1 MELLAD
7 ALTAIWF
14 GIPLWVWCGFIIFIV
29 GLLALDLG
37 LFHRDPHEVGF
48 AESLKMAGFY
58 ITIAIAFGAV
68 VWWLYYAHPPTDS
81 LDPAIKN
88 AISDSERAW
97 TAIQLYYTGYIVEYT
112 LAIDNVFVIGLVFA
126 YFAVPRAF
134 QHRVLFWGI
143 LGVIVL
149 RGVMIGLGVI
159 LIAKFYWVLYVFA
172 VFLIFTGVKML
183 RPADEERSIGDNPAI
198 RFLRRHLRVTD
209 TFHDSRF
216 FVRLPDA
223 RSGKVVNYATP
234 LFLALVSI
242 EIVDVIFAVD
252 SVPAIFAITQEPF
265 IIFTSNIF
273 AIIGLRTLYFT
284 LAATV
289 HRFYYLKYALAL
301 VLIFIGAKIFLGDFV
316 FEGKVPAVLSLT
328 VTLGLIIGGVLF
340 SLWKTRRDIRCGRL
354 QDGRQ

>member
-1 MELLAD
+1 MVLLVD
-7 ALTAIWF
+7 MLTAFWL
-14 GIPLWVWCGFIIFIV
+14 GIPVWAWCGFITFIV

-58 ITIAIAFGAV
+58 VTIAIAFGAV
-68 VWWLYYAHPPTDS
+68 VWWLYYAHPPTYS

-88 AISDSERAW
+88 AISDSRRAW
-97 TAIQLYYTGYIVEYT
+97 TAVQLYYTGYIIEYT
-112 LAIDNVFVIGLVFA
+112 LSMDNVFVIGLVFT

-134 QHRVLFWGI
+134 QHRVLFWGV

-149 RGVMIGLGVI
+149 RGVMIGLGVV
-159 LIAKFYWVLYVFA
+159 LISEFYWVLYVFA

-183 RPADEERSIGDNPAI
+183 RPADGEKSIGDNLVI
-198 RFLRRHLRVTD
+198 RFLHQHLRVTD
-209 TFHDSRF
+209 TFHGSRF
-216 FVRLPDA
+216 FVRLPGA
-223 RSGKVVNYATP
+223 RSGKVSIYATP
-234 LFLALVSI
+234 LFFALLSI
-242 EIVDVIFAVD
+242 EIIDVIFAVD

-284 LAATV
+284 LASMV

-301 VLIFIGAKIFLGDFV
+301 VLIFIGAKIFVGDFV
-316 FEGKVPAVLSLT
+316 FGGKVPAVLSLT
-328 VTLGLIIGGVLF
+328 VTLGLIISGILY
-340 SLWKTRRDIRCGRL
+340 SLWKTRGDIRKSAVTVKE
-354 QDGRQ
+354 

>member
-1 MELLAD
+1 LELVVGIFSAFWL
-7 ALTAIWF
+7 
-14 GIPLWVWCGFIIFIV
+14 GIPVWVWCGFITFIV

-58 ITIAIAFGAV
+58 VAIAIAFGAL
-68 VWWLYYAHPPTDS
+68 VWWLYYASPPTYC

-88 AISDSERAW
+88 AISDSGRAW
-97 TAIQLYYTGYIVEYT
+97 TAVQLYYTGYIVEYT
-112 LAIDNVFVIGLVFA
+112 LSMDNVFVIGLIFT

-149 RGVMIGLGVI
+149 RGIMIALGVV
-159 LIAKFYWVLYVFA
+159 LITKFYWVLYVFA

-183 RPADEERSIGDNPAI
+183 RPADGERSIGDNPAI
-198 RFLRRHLRVTD
+198 RFLNRHLRVTNA
-209 TFHDSRF
+209 FHGSRF

-223 RSGKVVNYATP
+223 RSGKVSVYATP

-242 EIVDVIFAVD
+242 EIIDVIFAVD

-316 FEGKVPAVLSLT
+316 FGGKAPALLSLT
-328 VTLGLIIGGVLF
+328 VTLGLIISGILY
-340 SLWKTRRDIRCGRL
+340 SLWKTRGDIRKSAVTVKE
-354 QDGRQ
+354 

>member
-1 MELLAD
+1 MELLSNIFA
-7 ALTAIWF
+7 AYWL
-14 GIPLWVWCGFIIFIV
+14 GIPIWAWCGFIVFII

-37 LFHRDPHEVGF
+37 LFHRAPHEVGF

-58 ITIAIAFGAV
+58 VAIAIAFGAV
-68 VWWLYYAHPPTDS
+68 VWWLYYASPPAYC

-88 AISDSERAW
+88 APSDSARAW
-97 TAIQLYYTGYIVEYT
+97 TAVQLYYTGYVVEYT
-112 LAIDNVFVIGLVFA
+112 LSMDNVFVIGLIFT
-126 YFAVPRAF
+126 YFAVPRAL

-149 RGVMIGLGVI
+149 RGIMIGLGVV
-159 LIAKFYWVLYVFA
+159 LISKFEWVIYIFA
-172 VFLIFTGVKML
+172 VLLIFTGIKML
-183 RPADEERSIGDNPAI
+183 RPADGEKDIGDNPAI

-209 TFHDSRF
+209 AFYGSRF

-223 RSGKVVNYATP
+223 RSGKLYTYATP

-242 EIVDVIFAVD
+242 EIIDVIFAVD

-284 LAATV
+284 LSATV

-301 VLIFIGAKIFLGDFV
+301 VLIFIGTKIFFGDFV
-316 FEGKVPAVLSLT
+316 FDGKVPPLISLT
-328 VTLGLIIGGVLF
+328 VTLGLIAGGILY
-340 SLWKTRRDIRCGRL
+340 SLWKTRGDVDKSAVTIKE
-354 QDGRQ
+354 

>member
-1 MELLAD
+1 LELLGD
-7 ALTAIWF
+7 IFTAFWL
-14 GIPLWVWCGFIIFIV
+14 GIPIWAWCAFIAFIL

-48 AESLKMAGFY
+48 AESIRMAGFY
-58 ITIAIAFGAV
+58 VTIAIAFGAA
-68 VWWLYYAHPPTDS
+68 VWWLYYVSPPAYC

-88 AISDSERAW
+88 AVSDAGRAW
-97 TAIQLYYTGYIVEYT
+97 TAVQLYYTGYIVEYT
-112 LAIDNVFVIGLVFA
+112 LSIDNVFVIGLVFS
-126 YFAVPRAF
+126 YFAVPPAL

-149 RGVMIGLGVI
+149 RGIMIGLGVV
-159 LIAKFYWVLYVFA
+159 LITKFYWVLYLFA

-183 RPADEERSIGDNPAI
+183 RPGDGERNIGDNPAI

-209 TFHDSRF
+209 TFHGSRF

-223 RSGKVVNYATP
+223 RSGKVYTYATP

-242 EIVDVIFAVD
+242 ETIDVIFAVD

-284 LAATV
+284 LSATV
-289 HRFYYLKYALAL
+289 HRFNYLKYALAI
-301 VLIFIGAKIFLGDFV
+301 VLIFIGSKIFLGDFV
-316 FEGKVPAVLSLT
+316 FDGKVPPMLSLS
-328 VTLGLIIGGVLF
+328 VTLGLILGGILY
-340 SLWKTRRDIRCGRL
+340 SLWRTRGDMSKSAVTIKK
-354 QDGRQ
+354 

>member
-1 MELLAD
+1 MFTTFWL
-7 ALTAIWF
+7 
-14 GIPLWVWCGFIIFIV
+14 GIPIWAWCAFISFII

-58 ITIAIAFGAV
+58 VAIAITFGAV
-68 VWWLYYAHPPTDS
+68 VWWLYYASPPVHCLDS
-81 LDPAIKN
+81 AIKN
-88 AISDSERAW
+88 AISDSGRAW
-97 TAIQLYYTGYIVEYT
+97 TAVQLYYTGYIIEYT
-112 LAIDNVFVIGLVFA
+112 LSMDNVFVIGLIFA
-126 YFAVPRAF
+126 YFAVPRAL

-149 RGVMIGLGVI
+149 RGVMIGLGVV
-159 LIAKFYWVLYVFA
+159 LISKFDWVLYVFA
-172 VFLIFTGVKML
+172 VFLILTGIKML
-183 RPADEERSIGDNPAI
+183 RPADGERNIGDNPAI
-198 RFLRRHLRVTD
+198 RFLNRHLRVTN
-209 TFHDSRF
+209 TFHGSRF

-223 RSGKVVNYATP
+223 RSGKVFIYATP

-242 EIVDVIFAVD
+242 EIIDVIFAVD

-316 FEGKVPAVLSLT
+316 FGGKVPAVLSLS
-328 VTLGLIIGGVLF
+328 VTLALIIGGILY
-340 SLWKTRRDIRCGRL
+340 SLWKTRGDLRKSAVIIKK
-354 QDGRQ
+354 

>member
-1 MELLAD
+1 LELLVD
-7 ALTAIWF
+7 IFTAFWL
-14 GIPLWVWCGFIIFIV
+14 GIPIWVWCGFVTFIV

-37 LFHRDPHEVGF
+37 LFHRDPHEVSFG
-48 AESLKMAGFY
+48 ESVKMAGLY
-58 ITIAIAFGAV
+58 LTIAIAFGAV
-68 VWWLYYAHPPTDS
+68 VWWLYYTSPPTYC

-88 AISDSERAW
+88 AISASARAW
-97 TAIQLYYTGYIVEYT
+97 TAVQLYYTGYIVEYT
-112 LAIDNVFVIGLVFA
+112 LSMDNVFVIGLIFT
-126 YFAVPRAF
+126 YFSVPRAL

-149 RGVMIGLGVI
+149 RGVMIALGVV

-183 RPADEERSIGDNPAI
+183 RPADGEKSIGDNPAI
-198 RFLRRHLRVTD
+198 KFLRRHLRVTD
-209 TFHDSRF
+209 TFHGSRF

-223 RSGKVVNYATP
+223 RSGKVYSYATP

-242 EIVDVIFAVD
+242 EIIDVIFAVD

-273 AIIGLRTLYFT
+273 AIMGLRTLYFT

-316 FEGKVPAVLSLT
+316 FEGKMPALLSLT
-328 VTLGLIIGGVLF
+328 VTLGLIIGGILY
-340 SLWKTRRDIRCGRL
+340 SLWKTRGDTDKSAAIVK
-354 QDGRQ
+354 D

>member
-1 MELLAD
+1 MEFLAD
-7 ALTAIWF
+7 IFTALWL
-14 GIPLWVWCGFIIFIV
+14 GIPIWAWCGFIAFIV

-48 AESLKMAGFY
+48 AESLKMAAFY
-58 ITIAIAFGAV
+58 VAIAIAFGAV
-68 VWWLYYAHPPTDS
+68 VWWLYYTSPPAHC

-88 AISDSERAW
+88 AIGDSQRAW
-97 TAIQLYYTGYIVEYT
+97 TAVQLYYTGYLVEYT
-112 LAIDNVFVIGLVFA
+112 LSLDNVFVIGLIFA
-126 YFAVPRAF
+126 YFGVPRAL

-149 RGVMIGLGVI
+149 RGIMIGLGVV
-159 LIAKFYWVLYVFA
+159 LIAKFAWVLYLFA

-183 RPADEERSIGDNPAI
+183 RPAAESERSIGDNPAI
-198 RFLRRHLRVTD
+198 RFLTRHLRVTD
-209 TFHDSRF
+209 TFYGSRF
-216 FVRLPDA
+216 FVKLPDP
-223 RSGKVVNYATP
+223 RSGKLYSYATP

-242 EIVDVIFAVD
+242 EMIDVIFAVD

-289 HRFYYLKYALAL
+289 HRFHYLKYALAL

-316 FEGKVPAVLSLT
+316 FDGKVPASLSLA
-328 VTLGLIIGGVLF
+328 VTLVLLLGGIVF
-340 SLWKTRRDIRCGRL
+340 SLWKTRSDMRRTALGAEE
-354 QDGRQ
+354 

>member
-1 MELLAD
+1 LQLLVD
-7 ALTAIWF
+7 MLTTVWL
-14 GIPLWVWCGFIIFIV
+14 GIPIWAWCAFITFIL

-58 ITIAIAFGAV
+58 VAIAIAFGAV
-68 VWWLYYAHPPTDS
+68 VWWLYYASPPTYCR
-81 LDPAIKN
+81 DPAIKN
-88 AISDSERAW
+88 AISDSGRAW
-97 TAIQLYYTGYIVEYT
+97 TAVQLYYTGYIVEYT
-112 LAIDNVFVIGLVFA
+112 LSLDNVFVIGLIFA
-126 YFAVPRAF
+126 YFAVPRDL

-149 RGVMIGLGVI
+149 RGVMIGLGVV
-159 LIAKFYWVLYVFA
+159 LISKFDWILYVFA
-172 VFLIFTGVKML
+172 GFLIFTGVKML
-183 RPADEERSIGDNPAI
+183 RPADGERSIGDNPVI

-209 TFHDSRF
+209 TFHGPSF

-223 RSGKVVNYATP
+223 RSGKVFSYATP

-242 EIVDVIFAVD
+242 EIIDVIFAVD

-284 LAATV
+284 LSATV
-289 HRFYYLKYALAL
+289 HRFHYLKYALAL

-316 FEGKVPAVLSLT
+316 FDGKVPAVLSLT
-328 VTLGLIIGGVLF
+328 VTLGLIIGGILY
-340 SLWKTRRDIRCGRL
+340 SLWKTRGDESKSAVTVKE
-354 QDGRQ
+354 